1 MICVMV
7 RHQVADFGKWKPAY
21 DAHAPARAKAGL
33 KELHVLRNIDNP
45 DEIVLLFSADD
56 LGKAK
61 AFVASQDLRE
71 AMEKA
76 GVTGKPDICFLQ

>member
-1 MICVMV
+1 MIYVMV
-7 RHQVADFGKWKPAY
+7 RHQVADFGKWKSAY
-21 DAHAPARAKAGL
+21 DAHAPARTKAGL
-33 KELHVLRNIDNP
+33 KELNVLRNIDNP

-61 AFVASQDLRE
+61 AFTASQDLRE

-76 GVTGKPDICFLQ
+76 GVKDKPDVWFLQ